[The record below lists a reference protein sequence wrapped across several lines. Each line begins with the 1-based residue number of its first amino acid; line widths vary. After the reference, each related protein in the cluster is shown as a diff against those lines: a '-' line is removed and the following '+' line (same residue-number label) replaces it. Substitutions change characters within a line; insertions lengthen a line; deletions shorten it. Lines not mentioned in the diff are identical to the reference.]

1 MNSYLL
7 AFLLN
12 LPHFA
17 GPLVP
22 ADFPSSFNKPHNADG
37 NHSLPS
43 YAWHGPDTLLT
54 YVGDSKRLGTRLILA
69 QGCPFHETFY
79 PADSAKPVREWDY
92 SCAGGKVTGWN
103 GLRDSGAYFYKDG
116 LLDSAIGFFRRTPD
130 SAFRVSETFRFGY
143 DAQGRPST
151 RKAYGY
157 EEEDTATYG
166 DITTFTYALP
176 DSLGFRMIPWDK
188 VAGSDSM
195 EAHDVTIRLSEGKPV
210 TVTQITEDRGVFTRF
225 DLSWSYGDGT
235 SLYRGRESARASR
248 MAGWGQAG
256 FGWRVDGRAK
266 PGRAAPGR
274 TNSGS

>member
-7 AFLLN
+7 SFLLN
-12 LPHFA
+12 LPHFS

-22 ADFPSSFNKPHNADG
+22 ADFPSSFNKPLNASGD
-37 NHSLPS
+37 HSLPS
-43 YAWHGPDTLLT
+43 NAWHGPDTLLT
-54 YVGDSKRLGTRLILA
+54 YVGDAKRLSKRLILA
-69 QGCPFHETFY
+69 QGCPSHETFY
-79 PADSAKPVREWDY
+79 PEDSSKPVRDWDY

-116 LLDSAIGFFRRTPD
+116 LLDSAIRFFRRSPD

-166 DITTFTYALP
+166 DNTTFTYALP
-176 DSLGFRMIPWDK
+176 DSLGFRRIPWDK

-195 EAHDVTIRLSEGKPV
+195 EVNDFVIRLSEGKPV
-210 TVTQITEDRGVFTRF
+210 AMTQTNEDGGAFTRF
-225 DLSWSYGDGT
+225 DLTWSYGDPASVRKG
-235 SLYRGRESARASR
+235 RGRESARTFR

-256 FGWRVDGRAK
+256 FGWRVDGRAL
-266 PGRAAPGR
+266 PGRASPGP
-274 TNSGS
+274 